1 MTRRELLEAGAGA
14 VVTSAIAGSGMA
26 AAASAAR
33 LEQSFDEG
41 WRFCRGDAGG
51 AEAPSFDDSAWRKL
65 DVPHDWRIEDLP
77 NAASDD
83 GGATADPSVFATWTP
98 ANPPQA
104 IGPFDANAD
113 QAPDMDASF
122 PGIGRLLI
130 PGGRS
135 QGYTVAGIGWYR
147 KRFVAPKLAGAAKQ
161 LVEVHFDGVYQNADV
176 WLNGVHL
183 GFHPNGYT
191 SFAYDLTP
199 HLNANGENLLA
210 VRVDNRG
217 KTSRWYSGSGIYRQT
232 WLTVTGPVRIPLWG
246 VRVTTPVADERR
258 STARVEVQVA
268 NSGARAAASV
278 RMTLLDARARH
289 VAVETAPVQTLEAG
303 ATQTYGADLAIPNAA
318 LWSPEAPNLYQLR
331 TEVLVAGNVVDA
343 VTTAFGVR
351 SLAFNGTGGF
361 LLNGKSYKIR
371 GGNIHHDHGPL
382 GTVTIDRAEERT
394 IEILKAA
401 GFNAI
406 RASHNPRSPYMLD
419 VCDRL
424 GMLVYNEF
432 SDMWDTQKMADDYHR
447 YFPDWWQRDL
457 TGMVLRD
464 RYHPSV
470 ILWSVGNEIFT
481 NPNNYGPRLAAH
493 IRTLDA
499 TRAVVLGGMNVEG
512 MIGPK
517 GEDPWQYVDMGDTH
531 GIPRASDHAAH
542 PDKAWM
548 ESENTVSQA
557 YDDWKLAEEN
567 PWFVGSCVWSAW
579 DYMGESGSGP
589 APVARTEAEAS
600 TMAMGPVMGKI
611 PYPWFNNFQSDI
623 DLIGQRKP
631 QNYWRAV
638 VNGLSPLEVMVE
650 RPAPPGMTQFMAGY
664 SYYDELS
671 SWTWDVP
678 AGQAMIVHAYA
689 SGDSVTLLLND
700 APLETKTLTEATC
713 ASPPSAC
720 PTRRGR

>member
-1 MTRRELLEAGAGA
+1 
-14 VVTSAIAGSGMA
+14 
-26 AAASAAR
+26 
-33 LEQSFDEG
+33 
-41 WRFCRGDAGG
+41 
-51 AEAPSFDDSAWRKL
+51 
-65 DVPHDWRIEDLP
+65 
-77 NAASDD
+77 
-83 GGATADPSVFATWTP
+83 
-98 ANPPQA
+98 
-104 IGPFDANAD
+104 
-113 QAPDMDASF
+113 
-122 PGIGRLLI
+122 LI

-135 QGYTVAGIGWYR
+135 QGYTVAGVGWYR
-147 KRFVAPKLAGAAKQ
+147 KRFAPPKLAGAGGQ
-161 LVEVHFDGVYQNADV
+161 LVELRFDGVYQNADV

-246 VRVTTPVADERR
+246 VRVTTPVVEAHR
-258 STARVEVQVA
+258 SVARVEAQVA

-278 RMTLLDARARH
+278 RMTVLDARARQ
-289 VAVETAPVQTLEAG
+289 VAVQTVPVQTVEAG
-303 ATQTYGADLAIPNAA
+303 ATQTYEAELAIPDAA

-331 TEVLVAGNVVDA
+331 TEVLVAGNVADG

-351 SLAFNGTGGF
+351 SLVFNGAGGF
-361 LLNGKSYKIR
+361 LLNGHHRSRR
-371 GGNIHHDHGPL
+371 GTHGRDP
-382 GTVTIDRAEERT
+382 
-394 IEILKAA
+394 KAA
-401 GFNAI
+401 GFNTI
-406 RASHNPRSPYMLD
+406 RASHNPRSPSMLAA
-419 VCDRL
+419 CDRL

-447 YFPDWWQRDL
+447 YFVDWWQRDL

-464 RYHPSV
+464 RNHPSV
-470 ILWSVGNEIFT
+470 IVWSTGNEIFT
-481 NPNNYGPRLAAH
+481 NPNNYGPRLAAQ

-499 TRAVVLGGMNVEG
+499 TRPVVLGGMNVEG
-512 MIGPK
+512 MMGAK
-517 GEDPWQYVDMGDTH
+517 GEDPWKYVDMGDTH
-531 GIPRASDHAAH
+531 GVPRASDHAAH
-542 PDKAWM
+542 PDKAWI
-548 ESENTVSQA
+548 ESENTAPQI
-557 YDDWKLAEEN
+557 YTDWKLAEEN

-589 APVARTEAEAS
+589 ALVARTEAEAS

-638 VNGLSPLEVMVE
+638 VNGLSPLEVMAE
-650 RPAPPGMTQFMAGY
+650 RPTPPGMQQFMAGY
-664 SYYDELS
+664 SYYDELP

-678 AGQAMIVHAYA
+678 ADQAMVVHTYHHHRQARRA
-689 SGDSVTLLLND
+689 PARLRRQVADHRPRGSG
-700 APLETKTLTEATC
+700 AC
-713 ASPPSAC
+713 AGAGGRQPGPRRAG
-720 PTRRGR
+720 RGRQSLVPGRRRRRAGRSRQRQPA